1 MQDFSQLLKDKVDSI
16 RHDWADAVAHD
27 RQIPSAESLS
37 QTAIEDHIDL
47 VLVAM
52 SQALSQIEEDDTA
65 AVEAASISHGVLR
78 ANQGFDPTE
87 IAQEYHLLRKVI
99 FESIR
104 SELLKGTAEE
114 LFRAVNVIDSVIDS
128 AISQC
133 FKSYVNERLQELE
146 QVQSQLSL
154 TVSELKR
161 LARSNENSLATL
173 AHELRTPLTSIIGYA
188 DLFLRQSKQEHDT
201 SGIRKRDRDSL
212 SSLDHIEQVLQGG
225 RRLLRLI
232 NDALELSRYEAGKKQ
247 VIPEAIEV
255 SELMQAVVKVIQP
268 LVDNRK
274 LQLKVNLEFAP
285 KQVISDP
292 LRLQQVLTNLLSN
305 AVRYTETGTITLT
318 CQELSHNRWS
328 ISIADTGIGIAPE
341 DQLRLF
347 VPFEQV
353 GSFKSPDSTGLGLAI
368 VARLVELLQG
378 QIYLSSQLDEGSTFT
393 VILPLEIE

>member
-1 MQDFSQLLKDKVDSI
+1 MRDFSQLLKDKVDSI
-16 RHDWADAVAHD
+16 QQDWADAVAHD

-37 QTAIEDHIDL
+37 RTAIEDHIDL

-52 SQALSQIEEDDTA
+52 AQALSQIEEDDTA

-99 FESIR
+99 FEGIR
-104 SELLKGTAEE
+104 PELLKGTPEE
-114 LFRAVNVIDSVIDS
+114 LLRAVNVIDSVIDS

-146 QVQSQLSL
+146 QVQNQLSL

-161 LARSNENSLATL
+161 LARSNENNLATL

-188 DLFLRQSKQEHDT
+188 DLFLRQSKEENT

-247 VIPEAIEV
+247 VIPEAIV
-255 SELMQAVVKVIQP
+255 VPELMEAVVKVIQP
-268 LVDNRK
+268 LVDSHN

-318 CQELSHNRWS
+318 CQELSQNRWS
-328 ISIADTGIGIAPE
+328 ISVMDTGVGIAPE

-393 VILPLEIE
+393 VILPIEID

>member
-1 MQDFSQLLKDKVDSI
+1 MRDFSQLLKDKVDSI
-16 RHDWADAVAHD
+16 QQDWADAVAYD
-27 RQIPSAESLS
+27 RQIPSADSLS
-37 QTAIEDHIDL
+37 RTAIEDHIDL

-104 SELLKGTAEE
+104 SELLKGTPEE

-146 QVQSQLSL
+146 QVQNQLSL

-161 LARSNENSLATL
+161 LARSNENNLAIL

-188 DLFLRQSKQEHDT
+188 DLFLRQSKQEDDT
-201 SGIRKRDRDSL
+201 FSIRKRDRDSL

-247 VIPEAIEV
+247 VIPEAIAV
-255 SELMQAVVKVIQP
+255 SELIQAVVKVIQP
-268 LVDNRK
+268 LVDNHN

-292 LRLQQVLTNLLSN
+292 VRLQQVLTNLLSN
-305 AVRYTETGTITLT
+305 AVRYTERGTITLT

-353 GSFKSPDSTGLGLAI
+353 GSCKSPDSTGLGLAI

-393 VILPLEIE
+393 VILPIEID